1 MNKNFIQYKT
11 QILKPLLIMFLLLYI
26 VYGACVVFGAE
37 LSQENSD
44 GATKVTAKIEQ
55 EQSSEPTTEEIPDST
70 QEPEDNPPIQTGE
83 KMVLGFLFFVI
94 TSGLTVIAVTYRST
108 NKKS

>member
-94 TSGLTVIAVTYRST
+94 AAGLTVIAVSCRDRY
-108 NKKS
+108 KK